1 MAQFEIF
8 KDASGKYRFRFQAN
22 NNEIVAQ
29 SEAYNSKAACENGIT
44 VIKTQAPT
52 ASTVDKSGY

>member
-8 KDASGKYRFRFQAN
+8 IGRDGQYHWRFQAN

-29 SEAYNSKAACENGIT
+29 SEAYTTKAGAQNG
-44 VIKTQAPT
+44 VSVVKAQAAG
-52 ASTVDKSGY
+52 ASVVDGTGR